1 MSAEDPNIPGNH
13 RNGAS
18 ATIGRGTRTET
29 IMANGHVVIT
39 DQPPYQDGSNEGAAP
54 VDLMLAS
61 LAACKASVMRK
72 FADRKGYPM
81 ESATIYAQWIKSGKP
96 DVPDTIRCEVDIVG
110 DLTNDQKKRIYAA
123 SNACPVQRIFSTAT
137 NIESVITTAPAQ
149 PAV

>member
-1 MSAEDPNIPGNH
+1 MSAEDPNVPGNH

-29 IMANGHVVIT
+29 MMANGHTVIT
-39 DQPPYQDGSNEGAAP
+39 DQPPYQDGTNEGAAP
-54 VDLMLAS
+54 IDLMLAS
-61 LAACKASVMRK
+61 LAACKASVMRT

-81 ESATIYAQWIKSGKP
+81 ESATIFARWIKSGKR

-110 DLTNDQKKRIYAA
+110 DLTEDQKKRIYAA

-137 NIESVITTAPAQ
+137 NIESVITPTPAQ
-149 PAV
+149 PVI

>member
-1 MSAEDPNIPGNH
+1 MSAEDPNNPGNH

-29 IMANGHVVIT
+29 VMANGHVVIT
-39 DQPPYQDGSNEGAAP
+39 DQPPYQDGTNEGAAP

-96 DVPDTIRCEVDIVG
+96 DVPDTVCCEVNIVG
-110 DLTNDQKKRIYAA
+110 DLTDEQRKRLYAA

-137 NIESVITTAPAQ
+137 NIESVMTSSPAQ